1 MNGHTICQDGESS
14 SCSTIIDQMESGT
27 SKADL
32 DSVPSSHSSDTSDT
46 PADEDDPWRIVD
58 VEDDSE
64 KWAGN

>member
-1 MNGHTICQDGESS
+1 
-14 SCSTIIDQMESGT
+14 MESGT

-64 KWAGN
+64 KWAGNWFVL